1 MTDNITRNQ
10 ISYYRKRNNAF
21 LDPFVSMKHIQK
33 TNRVSS
39 SQYTD
44 AKGTHIGSQEI
55 KNKKHGSYDR
65 YLRKI
70 KSPIIKSK
78 GSKTGIIRGCKC
90 ESESEPEL
98 TYNTRTIDITYEG
111 PSYNDLDYVYAKY
124 DTNTFYEKAQIIQFN
139 VNEGTYDISFNS
151 NNETISG
158 VNKDELEPYFGDC
171 KCGRLKNGKLFI
183 SDPREITDC
192 FNYDANKKEYF
203 MQMGGYFKRVGCL

>member
-44 AKGTHIGSQEI
+44 AKGAHIGSQEI

-111 PSYNDLDYVYAKY
+111 PSYNDSDYVYAKY
-124 DTNTFYEKAQIIQFN
+124 NTNTFYEKAQIIHTN
-139 VNEGTYDISFNS
+139 LCKLSINR
-151 NNETISG
+151 
-158 VNKDELEPYFGDC
+158 PYVS
-171 KCGRLKNGKLFI
+171 RNGGQHGKQ
-183 SDPREITDC
+183 E
-192 FNYDANKKEYF
+192 
-203 MQMGGYFKRVGCL
+203 KRGNT